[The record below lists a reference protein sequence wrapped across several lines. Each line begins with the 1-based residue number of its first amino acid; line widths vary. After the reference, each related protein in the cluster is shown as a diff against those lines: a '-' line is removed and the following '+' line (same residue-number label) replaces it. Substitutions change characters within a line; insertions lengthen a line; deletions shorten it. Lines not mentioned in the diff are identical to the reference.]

1 MKNVG
6 LIGLGNAGGPF
17 GQRLLAQGHHV
28 KVFDLNSEAMDT
40 RVKLGATKVGS
51 AQEAVADVT
60 ITVLP

>member
-1 MKNVG
+1 MKYVG

-17 GQRLLAQGHHV
+17 GQRLLAKGHQV

-40 RVKLGATKVGS
+40 MVKLGATKVGS
-51 AQEAVADVT
+51 AQEAVTDVI

>member
-40 RVKLGATKVGS
+40 RVKLGADYQVG
-51 AQEAVADVT
+51 ATCQYHRN
-60 ITVLP
+60 L